1 MRIKVCNIGSVNLL
15 AGKKKKSGAN
25 SRPLDAK
32 SVASANRMMLARLN
46 EINEIKITKGE
57 KSDGN
62 KS

>member
-1 MRIKVCNIGSVNLL
+1 MRIKVCNIGNASLF
-15 AGKKKKSGAN
+15 AGKKKKSGVKP
-25 SRPLDAK
+25 RKLDEK
-32 SVASANRMMLARLN
+32 SGASANRMMLARLN